1 MLAICLFYLIRHD
14 LTTVF
19 VLCIVSV
26 HERSSHKARRIF
38 IDIILLLRR
47 LRRRR
52 RGAHK
57 SDDNINSKICERA
70 RAWRRVAVKGFT
82 KTVLT
87 RSWNKSETHCATLAR
102 FKSCATH
109 PEIWSFHLPR
119 TFKIPFRL
127 CTPPNFQW
135 PAVLILI
142 CFFFLL
148 IVAGQRKKYNWNYY
162 FFCLSLCVSSCIIRD
177 LYIILTSK
185 RYCLVLMKNVI
196 EICTNNIWAM
206 SCWWELKASIS
217 SRTYTFNTS

>member
-1 MLAICLFYLIRHD
+1 MHAYSSSIIYGRIVISRARSPHLQLNKINALSRPRKCWLCLFYLIRHD

-47 LRRRR
+47 RRRR

-102 FKSCATH
+102 FKSCAPH
-109 PEIWSFHLPR
+109 PEMVIPPPAHAR
-119 TFKIPFRL
+119 TRLRFPFVSARHRIS
-127 CTPPNFQW
+127 ND
-135 PAVLILI
+135 
-142 CFFFLL
+142 LL
-148 IVAGQRKKYNWNYY
+148 FW
-162 FFCLSLCVSSCIIRD
+162 F
-177 LYIILTSK
+177 
-185 RYCLVLMKNVI
+185 
-196 EICTNNIWAM
+196 
-206 SCWWELKASIS
+206 
-217 SRTYTFNTS
+217 